1 MKTQLRPAIVMFA
14 LLTLITGVVYPL
26 TVAAVATVLY
36 PRQASGSLIL
46 EGDRAGGSELI
57 GQSFGSAR
65 YFWGRPSATGP
76 VPYNGLGGS
85 GSNQATT
92 NPALLDAVRERIAR
106 LQAADPG
113 NQLPIPVD
121 LVTACASG
129 LDPHISPA
137 AARYQAGR
145 VARERKL
152 PREQVDALIA
162 AHTEQPTLGVLG
174 QPRVHVLNLNR
185 ALDSA
190 K

>member
-1 MKTQLRPAIVMFA
+1 MKTQLKPAIVMFA

-26 TVAAVATVLY
+26 TVTAVATVLF
-36 PRQASGSLIL
+36 PRQASGSLIR
-46 EGDRAGGSELI
+46 EGDRKVGSELI

-92 NPALLDAVRERIAR
+92 NLALLDAVRERIAR

-113 NQLPIPVD
+113 NPSPIPVD

-185 ALDSA
+185 SLDSA